1 MFKERNG
8 QPRPQ
13 GFFAEL
19 LNSDA
24 TAVDSSVAFRSG
36 VPACAGWWIGRMGKK
51 ERGGS
56 STTTARYKSTG
67 IRGERR

>member
-24 TAVDSSVAFRSG
+24 TAVDSFRG
-36 VPACAGWWIGRMGKK
+36 FPFWRPRV
-51 ERGGS
+51 RGLVDWSYG
-56 STTTARYKSTG
+56 
-67 IRGERR
+67 GEGMW

>member
-1 MFKERNG
+1 MFKPND

-24 TAVDSSVAFRSG
+24 TAVDSSVAFVLASR
-36 VPACAGWWIGRMGKK
+36 V
-51 ERGGS
+51 RGLVDWSYG
-56 STTTARYKSTG
+56 
-67 IRGERR
+67 GEGMW